1 MVLLLVGLECIFLQA
16 LQNETDDVWRDHA
29 GVTMI
34 VGTNAGIDITIAV
47 LSNSIAGDSERS
59 GNLPL
64 AFSFYEEHMPDFFIV
79 FHSDNHLVAIPS
91 HLIVLTQLYRME

>member
-1 MVLLLVGLECIFLQA
+1 MLLRVWFECIFLQA

-34 VGTNAGIDITIAV
+34 VGTNARIDITIAV
-47 LSNSIAGDSERS
+47 LSNGIARNSECS

-64 AFSFYEEHMPDFFIV
+64 AFSFYKEHMPDFFIV

-91 HLIVLTQLYRME
+91 HLIVLTKLYRME